1 MITIKSSGLGRL
13 SELAQNLE
21 QLSQRS
27 EVSSEELFNTEFMV
41 QHTQF
46 TGFSEF
52 VRAGGFVFDSAE
64 DFKAIP
70 DAAFDKHVR
79 QSTDFPNWHEMQLA
93 AARTWARQQL
103 LK

>member
-1 MITIKSSGLGRL
+1 MITIKSTGLGRL
-13 SELAQNLE
+13 NELAQNLE

-27 EVSSEELFNTEFMV
+27 DVSSEELFNAEFMA
-41 QHTQF
+41 QHTQS
-46 TGFSEF
+46 TRFSEF

-70 DAAFDKHVR
+70 DDAFDEHVH
-79 QSTDFPNWHEMQLA
+79 QSTDFSNWHEMQSA
-93 AARTWARQQL
+93 AARAWARKQL

>member
-13 SELAQNLE
+13 NELAQNLE

-27 EVSSEELFNTEFMV
+27 EVSSEELFNPEFMA
-41 QHTQF
+41 QHTQS
-46 TGFSEF
+46 TSFSEF
-52 VRAGGFVFDSAE
+52 VRAGGFIFDSAE

-70 DAAFDKHVR
+70 DAAFDEHVC
-79 QSTDFPNWHEMQLA
+79 QSTDFSDWREMQLA
-93 AARTWARQQL
+93 AAREWARQQL

>member
-13 SELAQNLE
+13 NELAQNIE

-27 EVSSEELFNTEFMV
+27 EVSSEELFNAEFIA
-41 QHTQF
+41 QHTQSTSF
-46 TGFSEF
+46 TEF

-70 DAAFDKHVR
+70 DAAFDEHVR
-79 QSTDFPNWHEMQLA
+79 HNTDFPNWHEMQLA